1 LAKTCPDF
9 WRTTLAHWVR
19 VDLAHWVRV
28 ESDVKMTPLPSPDR
42 RPVVCGHRGAPTV
55 QPENT
60 LASFAAA
67 EQRGATWVEFDV
79 RPTGDGQL
87 AIHHDPVTIDGIRLG
102 STGYRDLDSAIPR
115 FGDLVAASPA
125 LGLDIEM
132 KTDDIDMSLASFAEL
147 VVHEIG
153 SHCSPSTELMVT
165 SFDADA
171 LRLVRE
177 LQPDLPTGLLFWK
190 RSFDEALA
198 IAQSDG
204 HGTLA
209 PWIRLLSADLVEQA
223 RAASLRVVTW
233 TVNEPADVQLA
244 SSLGVDMIIG
254 DDPAVILENL

>member
-1 LAKTCPDF
+1 
-9 WRTTLAHWVR
+9 
-19 VDLAHWVRV
+19 
-28 ESDVKMTPLPSPDR
+28 MTPREHDA
-42 RPVVCGHRGAPTV
+42 RPPIICGHRGAPAV

-67 EQRGATWVEFDV
+67 EKRGATWVEFDV

-87 AIHHDPVTIDGIRLG
+87 AIHHNPATTDGIRLG
-102 STGYRDLDSAIPR
+102 STNYSDLDSSIPR

-132 KTDDIDMSLASFAEL
+132 KTDDIDMSLARFAEL
-147 VVHEIG
+147 VVHEID

-177 LQPDLPTGLLFWK
+177 LRPEIPTGLLFWE
-190 RSFDEALA
+190 RSFAEALA

-209 PWIRLLSADLVEQA
+209 PWIRLLTAELVEKA
-223 RAASLRVVTW
+223 RAASLGVVTW
-233 TVNEPADVQLA
+233 TVNEPAQVQLA

-254 DDPAVILENL
+254 DDPAAILENL

>member
-1 LAKTCPDF
+1 M
-9 WRTTLAHWVR
+9 
-19 VDLAHWVRV
+19 DLAHWVRV

-165 SFDADA
+165 SFDVAARVRTTFRTPLSPVLGSAPDEGPRFRPA
-171 LRLVRE
+171 RLF
-177 LQPDLPTGLLFWK
+177 G
-190 RSFDEALA
+190 
-198 IAQSDG
+198 
-204 HGTLA
+204 
-209 PWIRLLSADLVEQA
+209 
-223 RAASLRVVTW
+223 W
-233 TVNEPADVQLA
+233 TVLA
-244 SSLGVDMIIG
+244 FSGS
-254 DDPAVILENL
+254 NL